1 MDVLVFDNDLQSR
14 EVWGNLAAHAS
25 CNIRFEQ
32 VWNASDALSFEGLIV
47 IDKSTLSDALVP
59 QLEEAARRRPHQLL
73 TATGSDFSVSEV
85 VSIMRAGIEFV
96 FEKPL
101 APRLNPLTFKAMIR
115 EATKRKEE
123 LEEYRKLTRLF
134 RELTERELDV
144 LEFVLGGHPNKKA
157 AEELNVSV
165 RTIEARRA
173 KVYHKTESSCVVEL
187 VRKVD
192 RLTNLEH
199 VFEPKTSPAQFPTA
213 EGGQVNT
220 AIPTRALGRS
230 PKFLSRMSVLL

>member
-14 EVWGNLAAHAS
+14 EVWGNLAAHSS

-59 QLEEAARRRPHQLL
+59 QLEEAAKRRPHQLL
-73 TATGSDFSVSEV
+73 VATGTNFTVAEV

-101 APRLNPLTFKAMIR
+101 APRLNPLTFKTMIR

-134 RELTERELDV
+134 RELTDRELDV

-199 VFEPKTSPAQFPTA
+199 VFEPPTMVAPTA
-213 EGGQVNT
+213 SQDANASNP
-220 AIPTRALGRS
+220 AIPARALGRT